1 MFPSMDAND
10 ALEHLL
16 DVSDEIRVAVVVE
29 TGEAVASNLDDEDAA
44 EQIAGLADA
53 MLAYATTVR
62 RGTAVRHLRAVT
74 PDGDVYV
81 ARAGEQAVVA
91 VASPGSL
98 PGLVRH
104 DLRTLLTSL
113 SRRRKAAVAHA

>member
-29 TGEAVASNLDDEDAA
+29 AGEAVATNLADEEAA
-44 EQIAGLADA
+44 EEIAQLADA
-53 MLAYATTVR
+53 MLAYAGTMR
-62 RGTAVRHLRAVT
+62 RDVAVRQLQAVT
-74 PDGDVYV
+74 PDGDVHV
-81 ARAGEQAVVA
+81 AREGDRTVVA
-91 VASPGSL
+91 VAAPGSL
-98 PGLVRH
+98 VGLVRH

-113 SRRRKAAVAHA
+113 SRRRRSAVHA